1 MKTPTSAELAFLRR
15 RAEQTFQRMPVLPR
29 REDGRMTPE
38 SCLRFELSM
47 ESILE
52 NNRTLGACVVLRRPS
67 GQYDV
72 FCHGTARLSGRV
84 PVTEETC
91 FRIASVS
98 KLVMAFGVLALCERG
113 ALNLDE
119 DLSVYL
125 GYPVRNPHF
134 KDVPVTL
141 RMLLTHTAAIRDEGN
156 YGTRGMQ
163 KGCTLR
169 ELLENADNWLN
180 VKPGEAFHYSNLGA
194 GAAGVVME
202 RAAEKPLDD
211 IMQDLVFSP
220 LAIRA
225 SYDPRRISPRSDLAN
240 GYSMRFPLPLLKY
253 NAQALAKKLNGQI
266 VAIKAKA
273 GQGGRLFG
281 SVTSKDIAAALTQKV
296 GEPVDKRKIVLDGDI
311 KNFGSYEV
319 EVKVY
324 PKVTAKLTVKVEE

>member
-1 MKTPTSAELAFLRR
+1 MKTPTSAELAFLRW

-38 SCLRFELSM
+38 SRLRFELSM

-141 RMLLTHTAAIRDEGN
+141 RMLLTHTAPSA
-156 YGTRGMQ
+156 TRE
-163 KGCTLR
+163 TT
-169 ELLENADNWLN
+169 A
-180 VKPGEAFHYSNLGA
+180 
-194 GAAGVVME
+194 
-202 RAAEKPLDD
+202 RAAC
-211 IMQDLVFSP
+211 
-220 LAIRA
+220 
-225 SYDPRRISPRSDLAN
+225 RRDAPFAN
-240 GYSMRFPLPLLKY
+240 CWKTPTTG
-253 NAQALAKKLNGQI
+253 
-266 VAIKAKA
+266 
-273 GQGGRLFG
+273 
-281 SVTSKDIAAALTQKV
+281 
-296 GEPVDKRKIVLDGDI
+296 
-311 KNFGSYEV
+311 
-319 EVKVY
+319 
-324 PKVTAKLTVKVEE
+324 

>member
-38 SCLRFELSM
+38 SRLRFELSM

-119 DLSVYL
+119 DLSAYL

-163 KGCTLR
+163 K
-169 ELLENADNWLN
+169 
-180 VKPGEAFHYSNLGA
+180 
-194 GAAGVVME
+194 
-202 RAAEKPLDD
+202 
-211 IMQDLVFSP
+211 
-220 LAIRA
+220 
-225 SYDPRRISPRSDLAN
+225 
-240 GYSMRFPLPLLKY
+240 
-253 NAQALAKKLNGQI
+253 
-266 VAIKAKA
+266 
-273 GQGGRLFG
+273 
-281 SVTSKDIAAALTQKV
+281 
-296 GEPVDKRKIVLDGDI
+296 
-311 KNFGSYEV
+311 
-319 EVKVY
+319 
-324 PKVTAKLTVKVEE
+324 

>member
-38 SCLRFELSM
+38 SRLRFELSM

-163 KGCTLR
+163 KGYTLR

-253 NAQALAKKLNGQI
+253 NAQALAKRKP
-266 VAIKAKA
+266 
-273 GQGGRLFG
+273 
-281 SVTSKDIAAALTQKV
+281 
-296 GEPVDKRKIVLDGDI
+296 EPFDPERDYLLSLIHI
-311 KNFGSYEV
+311 
-319 EVKVY
+319 
-324 PKVTAKLTVKVEE
+324 